1 MIGCGLIFSVAC
13 GLIRGVNINDMDTDM
28 RPPFNKVAADRLRR
42 HAKRLGVE
50 LRRSRARNIHHDD
63 LGGFQLVD
71 RQGVVLAGKGFDL
84 DLATV
89 EHELRNIEQKL
100 AAERRS

>member
-1 MIGCGLIFSVAC
+1 MSAPC
-13 GLIRGVNINDMDTDM
+13 
-28 RPPFNKVAADRLRR
+28 RLRR
-42 HAKRLGVE
+42 WAKRLGVE
-50 LRRSRARNIHHDD
+50 LRRSRARKIHHDD

-89 EHELRNIEQKL
+89 EHELRNLEQKL
-100 AAERRS
+100 ATGRRS